1 MVGDQLFFMAADD
14 GGTEQLYK
22 SDGTQEGTEW
32 VFDVDP
38 DRLEQYH
45 MLTAA
50 GGLLYFRTTRPVTYT
65 ELWVSDGTTANTHIV
80 LDICGDEMISYPHE
94 LTEFTGSLVFIANDF
109 ETADGTLYRTEG
121 LNGSVSQVG
130 GQRVKFA
137 VN

>member
-94 LTEFTGSLVFIANDF
+94 LTEFNGSLVFIANDC